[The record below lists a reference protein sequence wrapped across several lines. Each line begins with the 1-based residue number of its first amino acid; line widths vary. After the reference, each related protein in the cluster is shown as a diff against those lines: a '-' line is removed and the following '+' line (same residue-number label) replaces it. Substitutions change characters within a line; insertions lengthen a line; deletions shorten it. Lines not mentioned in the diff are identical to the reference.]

1 MDEHVPEQLRQ
12 LQVYHG
18 QLLRQREQ
26 AEALIVP
33 LNAQLQR
40 LAVADLLPD
49 LTYLGDILWVEPY
62 EEESDSGRVYVAVL
76 SATLGF
82 GAICS
87 DTEQVRYLYEPD
99 EVSRV
104 GIKARLTPFAELPG
118 RVQACLAP
126 HVTAL
131 MDRLLHDVGI
141 RHRKCGPSGPMPSS
155 SSLDSGAEISRA
167 GP

>member
-1 MDEHVPEQLRQ
+1 MDEYVPQQLRE
-12 LQVYHG
+12 LQDYHG

-40 LAVADLLPD
+40 LAPASLLPD

-87 DTEQVRYLYEPD
+87 DTEQVRYLYEPS
-99 EVSRV
+99 EISSAE
-104 GIKARLTPFAELPG
+104 IKARMMPYAELPG
-118 RVQACLAP
+118 RVQARLAP

-141 RHRKCGPSGPMPSS
+141 RHRTYGPSEPTPGLSSQGSAEDNPS
-155 SSLDSGAEISRA
+155 A
-167 GP
+167 